1 MVQDGIPDNNPP
13 RKVLRVHSP
22 QPMPTRAQADLVE
35 KIRSLEGR
43 YFKER
48 RFDHFTS
55 NRYVASSE
63 LNVTIEVQPY
73 FESLK
78 DFINF
83 LKSFGIQHIGANY
96 EQDTTHGR
104 VYKHLLNGVSMRFY
118 RVYGAPP
125 DAT

>member
-35 KIRSLEGR
+35 KIRSLEGC

-48 RFDHFTS
+48 RFEHFTS

-63 LNVTIEVQPY
+63 LSITIEVQPY

-83 LKSFGIQHIGANY
+83 LMSLKIQAIGANY
-96 EQDTTHGR
+96 EQDDRNGK

-118 RVYGAPP
+118 RSHDAP
-125 DAT
+125 